1 MQYRAIP
8 GLGIKASAI
17 ILGSG
22 GFGTGELL
30 ERTFAMLDAYTAI
43 GGNWIDAARV
53 YGNPIGDVER
63 AIGEWL
69 RARKCRD
76 SIIVATKGAHPPLSD
91 MHAGRLD
98 RQSITSDLEESLEA
112 LDVKTVDVYYLHRDD
127 ESRPV
132 GEILETLNGFV
143 EAGQVRLLGAS
154 NWKTARLREANAYAA
169 AHGLKGFAAN
179 QPKWSL
185 ARCLVESDDTLVQMD
200 AEMYRWHRETGV
212 ICTPYTSQAKG
223 YFMKLQDGTLSEKAR
238 ERYDAPENRA
248 ISEKL
253 LALSQQTGH
262 STGALQLAYLTSQ
275 PFLTLP
281 IAGAS
286 SIEQIRALK
295 EAGDVALTQA
305 QADDLRTMA

>member
-1 MQYRAIP
+1 MLYRTIP
-8 GLGIKASAI
+8 GLARKASAI

-22 GFGTGELL
+22 GLGTGEQL
-30 ERTFAMLDAYTAI
+30 EYTFATLDAYLAI
-43 GGNWIDAARV
+43 GGNWIDAARI
-53 YGNPIGDVER
+53 YGNSPGDVEK

-69 RARKCRD
+69 RARGCRD
-76 SIIVATKGAHPPLSD
+76 QIILATKGAHPPLQD

-98 RQSITSDLEESLEA
+98 RASIRSDLAASLEA
-112 LDVKTVDVYYLHRDD
+112 LGVENVDVYYLHRDD

-143 EAGQVRLLGAS
+143 EEGRVKLLGAS

-185 ARCLVESDDTLVQMD
+185 ARCLLETDDTLVQMD
-200 AEMYRWHRETGV
+200 GEMARWHRETGAV
-212 ICTPYTSQAKG
+212 CTPYTSQAKG
-223 YFMKLQDGTLSEKAR
+223 YFMKLQAGTLSEKAR

-248 ISEKL
+248 IYEKL

-262 STGALQLAYLTSQ
+262 SIGALQLAYLTSQ
-275 PFLTLP
+275 PFPTLP
-281 IAGAS
+281 IVGVS
-286 SIEQIRALK
+286 SLEQVRALE
-295 EAGDVALTQA
+295 EAGNVALTQA
-305 QADDLRTMA
+305 QIDGLRTME